1 QGVGVEKMMPADEL
15 TTKMLDLI
23 FADDLDFA
31 SGDEVVL
38 LVNSLG
44 STTLMEC
51 LIVLR
56 KVKEILDAKGIK
68 IYDIITGNKVTC
80 QEMAGL
86 SISLTKM
93 DDELKP
99 LWDMP
104 CSSLGYTK
112 L

>member
-1 QGVGVEKMMPADEL
+1 
-15 TTKMLDLI
+15 
-23 FADDLDFA
+23 
-31 SGDEVVL
+31 
-38 LVNSLG
+38 
-44 STTLMEC
+44 MEC
-51 LIVLR
+51 LIVLK
-56 KVKEILDAKGIK
+56 KVKQILNERGVK
-68 IYDIITGNKVTC
+68 IYDVITGNKVTC